1 MVNLEEKILKA
12 LEFDL
17 VWTSPLQFLE
27 RFQRLFSLDQVL
39 HDKHSYLIDSSA
51 IYLCR
56 FMLRD
61 VKFLSF
67 KPSQIAVAAFM
78 LALNANLETPL
89 SKALDVELLDKQ
101 FINVESYFHDTTIRI
116 RINGQRAYK
125 IPRDV
130 SKPSPNEQEKRQKS
144 QRRKTFH
151 PTPHSDSSGSLEDI
165 SGNCSGSF
173 GDEEPQDPLGR
184 WADTIEELTRLKR
197 SSHVRKAYT
206 ALLDSLSARE
216 FGGKLVDKENADLII
231 PRSLSRGCGDRKTT
245 HGQIKKKSA
254 REAAFE
260 TADDEPSLESGF
272 GEACSRNMDLL
283 VSEQSSLAER
293 IASVAEEH
301 KETRIEE
308 QE

>member
-1 MVNLEEKILKA
+1 MTSQDLVNLEEKILKA

-116 RINGQRAYK
+116 RING
-125 IPRDV
+125 
-130 SKPSPNEQEKRQKS
+130 
-144 QRRKTFH
+144 
-151 PTPHSDSSGSLEDI
+151 
-165 SGNCSGSF
+165 
-173 GDEEPQDPLGR
+173 
-184 WADTIEELTRLKR
+184 
-197 SSHVRKAYT
+197 
-206 ALLDSLSARE
+206 
-216 FGGKLVDKENADLII
+216 
-231 PRSLSRGCGDRKTT
+231 
-245 HGQIKKKSA
+245 
-254 REAAFE
+254 
-260 TADDEPSLESGF
+260 
-272 GEACSRNMDLL
+272 
-283 VSEQSSLAER
+283 
-293 IASVAEEH
+293 
-301 KETRIEE
+301 
-308 QE
+308 